1 MRYLLIILSL
11 FSFSFSQSNNY
22 WISINDNQY
31 IKNNQLIK
39 ILNED
44 YLLDLIEQVPLISSN
59 KKSEI
64 TLEFPTP
71 NNDLIQFEIYE
82 SPVMPINLSK
92 KYPSIKTYTGRGIKN
107 PNDRVS
113 ITKSNRGFQILILTN
128 NERIFIQKINQS
140 ENNYSISYNENI
152 NDRLNIENQCSINGC
167 SDVIIRNESDNIET
181 ENRNFPNC
189 VGESDPCYPI
199 GNNLVTFRYA
209 GILTAEA
216 NNEVADGTVEGGLAW
231 IAAMVNQVNLVWIR
245 ELSFRLQLIENN
257 DQIIYT
263 NENPTPDLFTA
274 YDMYVELPL
283 VQQHLT
289 DVIGPG
295 GWGVDQND
303 LLWEY
308 GAVFNVGYGGGLA
321 YVPGSTSA
329 NSPSYAVHIHEV
341 GHNIGSGHNCTSE
354 GGWGCSFG
362 GTAMCNRDNTLLGSY
377 GDQYSSHTID
387 IAIKY
392 QQEMFSNNNYDYQRG
407 WLQLPTSNS
416 IPEIIVPESGFTIP
430 KETPF
435 VLEGIASDLNANDQ
449 ITYSWEQNDA
459 SSIAFSPPDFPP
471 RTGPLFCSVDAKS
484 NGNKRYFPQLESVLQ
499 NDYSTGNI
507 EKLPFATRE
516 INMRLIARDNNLFSG
531 AFNYKN
537 VQFFVD
543 ENSGPFRI
551 TSQLSEE
558 VWDVGS
564 QQNITWDVANTN
576 NPNTVNCQ
584 SVDILLSIDGTNFD
598 IVLAENTPNDG
609 SEYIIVPNL
618 PSDDN
623 YRIMIKSSDNIFFDV
638 NNSYLTIISSN
649 IPVID
654 IDTSDIVLSL
664 QDNVIFDFEREIEN
678 SGEEGSILIYNPIT
692 DINLPGDGYLFFD
705 GQWDYVD
712 LGHNLLSGDGDFSIS
727 LWVKSPNASNR
738 VIMQQRNGGFNG
750 EYQIK
755 FDSYGRIEFWSYR
768 DGYKWRVLSPNS
780 YIDNE
785 WHHIVIVQD
794 ALINGGRLYIDGIEV
809 DSNSE
814 GVVYLDGAITTY
826 LGADMRHYADYLYGR
841 INDVNIF
848 NFALPESDI
857 NILFNSGFG
866 FNTTYNHGGYNSAD
880 YIVASYPMQAM
891 SGTTLFDVT
900 GNGFDGTIHGPEWE
914 GDLSAVPNWLDIIS
928 ESSWLESGETES
940 IILRINSSELIADNN
955 YQGKLIIPSNAD
967 SIPVEILID
976 LDIVD
981 DAQMGDIN
989 MDGNINV
996 LDVILLLE
1004 LVLYG
1009 EYSGLADL
1017 NADGVLN
1024 VLDVIAVVNIILA
1037 N

>member
-1 MRYLLIILSL
+1 MRFLYIILIFPVFL
-11 FSFSFSQSNNY
+11 LSNTY
-22 WISINDNQY
+22 WTSINGSEFNQNGKLIKSLNENY
-31 IKNNQLIK
+31 LSDMIKNA
-39 ILNED
+39 
-44 YLLDLIEQVPLISSN
+44 PLISSDTQSTIN
-59 KKSEI
+59 
-64 TLEFPTP
+64 LEFPTP

-82 SPVMPINLSK
+82 SPVMPANLSK
-92 KYPSIKTYTGRGIKN
+92 KYPSIKTYTGRGINN
-107 PNDRVS
+107 PNDRIS
-113 ITKSNRGFQILILTN
+113 ITKSNRGFKILILAN
-128 NERIFIQKINQS
+128 NKRIFIQKMEQS
-140 ENNYSISYNENI
+140 ENNYSLSYNENRHDKT
-152 NDRLNIENQCSINGC
+152 NVENQCSINGC
-167 SDVIIRNESDNIET
+167 IDTISRNKFDNIKT
-181 ENRNFPNC
+181 QNRNFPYC
-189 VGESDPCYPI
+189 VGEPEPCYPI

-216 NNEVADGTVEGGLAW
+216 NNEVSDGTVEGGLAW
-231 IAAMVNQVNLVWIR
+231 IAAMVNQINLVWVR
-245 ELSFRLQLIENN
+245 ELSFKLQLIENN

-263 NENPTPDLFTA
+263 NQNPTPDLFTA

-283 VQQHLT
+283 VHQHLT
-289 DVIGPG
+289 EVIGPG
-295 GWGVDQND
+295 GYGPDQND

-329 NSPSYAVHIHEV
+329 NLPSYGIHIHEV
-341 GHNIGSGHNCTSE
+341 GHNIGSSHNCTSE
-354 GGWGCSFG
+354 NGWRCSFG
-362 GTAMCNRDNTLLGSY
+362 GTAMCSRSNTLSGSY

-471 RTGPLFCSVDAKS
+471 NTGPLFCSVDAQS
-484 NGNKRYFPQLESVLQ
+484 NGNIRYFPQLESILQ

-507 EKLPFATRE
+507 EKLPFASRE

-537 VQFFVD
+537 VQFFID

-551 TSQLSEE
+551 TSQALEE
-558 VWDVGS
+558 VWEVGS

-576 NPNTVNCQ
+576 NLTVNCQ
-584 SVDILLSIDGTNFD
+584 SVDILLSIDETNFD

-638 NNSYLTIISSN
+638 NNSYLTIINSN
-649 IPVID
+649 SPEIN

-664 QDNVIFDFEREIEN
+664 QNNLIFDFEREIEN
-678 SGEEGSILIYNPIT
+678 SGETGSILIYNPIT
-692 DINLPGDGYLFFD
+692 EINLTGDGHLSFD
-705 GQWDYVD
+705 GQDDYVD
-712 LGHNLLSGDGDFSIS
+712 LGGNLLSGDGNFSIS
-727 LWVKSPNASNR
+727 LWIKSTSNNT
-738 VIMQQRNGGFNG
+738 VIIQQRNGGFNG
-750 EYQIK
+750 EYQIN
-755 FDSYGRIEFWSYR
+755 FDSNGRINFWSYR
-768 DGYKWRVLSPNS
+768 DGYKWTVLSPNS
-780 YIDNE
+780 YNDNQ

-794 ALINGGRLYIDGIEV
+794 ALVNGGRLYVDGIEV
-809 DSNSE
+809 ASDS
-814 GVVYLDGAITTY
+814 GGLVYLDGGIHTY
-826 LGADMRHYADYLYGR
+826 LGADMRDYVKYLDGE

-857 NILFNSGFG
+857 DILFNSGFG
-866 FNTTYNHGGYNSAD
+866 FNATYNHSGYNSAD

-900 GNGFDGTIHGPEWE
+900 GNGFDGIINGPEWQ
-914 GDLSAVPNWLDIIS
+914 GDLSVVPNWLDIIS
-928 ESSWLESGETES
+928 ESRWLESGETES
-940 IILRINSSELIADNN
+940 IILRIDSSELIADNN

-967 SIPVEILID
+967 SMPVEILID
-976 LDIVD
+976 LDIVG

-996 LDVILLLE
+996 LDVVLLVE

-1017 NADGVLN
+1017 NADGIVN
-1024 VLDVIAVVNIILA
+1024 VLDVIQLVNIILR
-1037 N
+1037 